1 MNEPRTQ
8 SPLYEINLPKA
19 LDLRAAS
26 PLANSL
32 LSSRGGAMRL
42 DASQVETVGAQCLQV
57 ILSARQTWERDG
69 VPLTIVNPTT
79 ALLSAFADAGLN
91 TEGLI
96 EVEQGK

>member
-1 MNEPRTQ
+1 MDEPQTH

-26 PLANSL
+26 PLANAL

-69 VPLTIVNPTT
+69 VPLTIVNATT